1 MYPGAHAKQRASQ
14 PAFIMAQTGAAVS
27 YAELEARTNRLAH
40 FLRNH
45 GLQRLDHYSIFMENN
60 ARYIECCGAG
70 ERAGLYYTCI
80 NSFLT
85 ADEVAYIV
93 NNSKSRI
100 LIFSE
105 ARREV
110 ALAALR
116 QCPKVEVG
124 LVADGP
130 GDGMRILN
138 LDEATSHL
146 SDTPIPDESCGT
158 AMLYSSGTTGRPKG
172 IIRPLVERP
181 PSQQLALFD
190 FLQKLWRYRE
200 GLVYLSPAP
209 LYHSAPQAA
218 VNLVIRNGGTAIIM
232 ENFDPERYL
241 QLVETYRPTHSQL
254 VPTMFSRMLKLPEA
268 VRARYDL
275 SSLEVAIHAAAP
287 CPPQVKEQMI
297 AWWGPIIHEYYGATE
312 GLGFAACDSAEWLA
326 HRGTVGK
333 VMLGDLHV
341 LDEDMQPCP
350 KGTSGTLWFK
360 TATPFEYFNDP
371 ARTAEARTPDG
382 SMSTV
387 GDVGYVDDD
396 GFLYLTDRATF
407 MIVCGGVNIYPQ
419 ECENLLITHPKVAD
433 AAVFGVPNEDLGEE
447 VKAVVQAMPGVATD
461 CGLADELLA
470 FCAKHLSRQKCPR
483 SIDFEAELPR
493 LPTGKLYKRVLRDRY
508 WGDRKS
514 RII

>member
-1 MYPGAHAKQRASQ
+1 MYPGNHAKPRAGQ
-14 PAFIMAQTGAAVS
+14 AAFIMAQSGETVT
-27 YAELEARTNRLAH
+27 YAELEKRTNQLVH
-40 FLRNH
+40 FLRNC
-45 GLQRLDHYSIFMENN
+45 GLKRLDHYSIFMENN

-70 ERAGLYYTCI
+70 ERSGLYYTCI

-85 ADEVAYIV
+85 PDELAYIV
-93 NNSKSRI
+93 NNSESRV

-105 ARREV
+105 AMRAV
-110 ALAALR
+110 AIEALR
-116 QCPKVEVG
+116 QCPKIEVS
-124 LVADGP
+124 LVVDGR
-130 GDGMRILN
+130 GDGDRIVN
-138 LDEATSHL
+138 LDDATSGMPA
-146 SDTPIPDESCGT
+146 TPITDESVGT
-158 AMLYSSGTTGRPKG
+158 AMLYSSGTTGQPKG
-172 IIRPLVERP
+172 IIRPLPEQP
-181 PSQQLALFD
+181 PSQQLPLFD

-232 ENFDPERYL
+232 ENYDPERYL
-241 QLVETYRPTHSQL
+241 QLVEKHKPTHSQL

-268 VRARYDL
+268 IRARYDL
-275 SSLEVAIHAAAP
+275 SSLEVVIHAAAP
-287 CPPQVKEQMI
+287 CPAQVKEQMI

-312 GLGFAACDSAEWLA
+312 GLGFAACDSTQWLA

-341 LDEDMQPCP
+341 LDENMEPCP

-360 TATPFEYFNDP
+360 TATPFEYFNDSTK
-371 ARTAEARTPDG
+371 TAEARSPDG

-407 MIVCGGVNIYPQ
+407 MIVSGGVNIYPQ
-419 ECENLLITHPKVAD
+419 ECENLLITHSKVAD

-447 VKAVVQAMPGVATD
+447 VKAVVQVMPGVAAD
-461 CGLADELLA
+461 SNLVDELIT
-470 FCAKHLSRQKCPR
+470 FCAKYLSRQKCPR

-514 RII
+514 RIV

>member
-1 MYPGAHAKQRASQ
+1 
-14 PAFIMAQTGAAVS
+14 
-27 YAELEARTNRLAH
+27 
-40 FLRNH
+40 
-45 GLQRLDHYSIFMENN
+45 MENN

-70 ERAGLYYTCI
+70 ERAGLYFTCI

-85 ADEVAYIV
+85 PDELAYIV
-93 NNSKSRI
+93 NNSESRV

-105 ARREV
+105 ATRAVSIE
-110 ALAALR
+110 ALR
-116 QCPKVEVG
+116 QCPKIEVS
-124 LVADGP
+124 LVVDGR
-130 GDGMRILN
+130 GDGDRIVN
-138 LDEATSHL
+138 LDDATSGMPA
-146 SDTPIPDESCGT
+146 TPISDESVGT

-172 IIRPLVERP
+172 IIRPLPEQP
-181 PSQQLALFD
+181 PSQQLPLFD

-218 VNLVIRNGGTAIIM
+218 VNLVIRNGSTAIIM
-232 ENFDPERYL
+232 ENYDPERYL
-241 QLVETYRPTHSQL
+241 QLVEKYKPTHSQL

-268 VRARYDL
+268 IRTRHDL
-275 SSLEVAIHAAAP
+275 SSLEVVIHAAAP
-287 CPPQVKEQMI
+287 CPAQVKEQMI

-312 GLGFAACDSAEWLA
+312 GLGFAACDSAQWLD

-341 LDEDMQPCP
+341 LDENMQPCP
-350 KGTSGTLWFK
+350 KGTPGALWFK
-360 TATPFEYFNDP
+360 TATPFEYFNDV
-371 ARTAEARTPDG
+371 ARTAEARSLDG

-396 GFLYLTDRATF
+396 GFLFLTDRATF
-407 MIVCGGVNIYPQ
+407 MIVSGGVNIYPQ
-419 ECENLLITHPKVAD
+419 ECENLLITNPKVAD

-447 VKAVVQAMPGVATD
+447 VKAVVQTMPGIATD
-461 CGLADELLA
+461 STLVDELIA

-514 RII
+514 RIV